1 MYLYYLLSFKMNEAK
16 EEVNVFES
24 NDKIVKE
31 SMLKFTAN
39 TFILALDGDVEFKPE
54 AVTRLL
60 DLMKKGPLVGAA
72 CGRIHPIGTGK
83 FFNMK
88 CYKSLIEVIK
98 LLNFIGEILLQVLWY
113 GIRNSSTQ

>member
-60 DLMKKGPLVGAA
+60 DLMKKDPLVGAA
-72 CGRIHPIGTGK
+72 CGRIHPIGTGV
-83 FFNMK
+83 K
-88 CYKSLIEVIK
+88 CYKSLVEVIK

>member
-16 EEVNVFES
+16 EKVES
-24 NDKIVKE
+24 NKKKVKE

-60 DLMKKGPLVGAA
+60 DLMKKDPLVGAA

-83 FFNMK
+83 FF
-88 CYKSLIEVIK
+88 
-98 LLNFIGEILLQVLWY
+98 
-113 GIRNSSTQ
+113 

>member
-16 EEVNVFES
+16 EKVES
-24 NDKIVKE
+24 NDKMVKE

-60 DLMKKGPLVGAA
+60 DLMKKDPLVGAA

-83 FFNMK
+83 FFNVK

>member
-39 TFILALDGDVEFKPE
+39 TFILALDGDVE

-60 DLMKKGPLVGAA
+60 DLMKKDPLVGAA

-83 FFNMK
+83 FF
-88 CYKSLIEVIK
+88 
-98 LLNFIGEILLQVLWY
+98 
-113 GIRNSSTQ
+113 